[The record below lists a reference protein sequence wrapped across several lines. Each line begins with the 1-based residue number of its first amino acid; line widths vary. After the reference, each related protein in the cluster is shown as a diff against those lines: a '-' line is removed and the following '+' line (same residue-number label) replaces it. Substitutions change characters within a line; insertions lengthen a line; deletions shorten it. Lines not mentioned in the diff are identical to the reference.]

1 MVRPRYYA
9 ALNEVRARR
18 AELRREES
26 SLSLASAVE
35 VELELTMVLPTT
47 TKITTNMPTCPTQQ
61 VARSPNYSTIVATEM
76 ELTLRSPQLF
86 MVPALQQTPKPGS
99 LLYSA
104 PLHANGVP
112 MYPVIPL
119 PGQLVLE
126 AEAGADMAL
135 EARDADA
142 ISDDDDDGHN
152 DWFVQLGTNLKASPI
167 PRPPAPT
174 GLPRCNSKTFE
185 GMGLDQDMPEGPLQ
199 HSDSASSSEMR
210 LEKKLAQAHWKHSK
224 RSRLRRS
231 LAKCIKFLCNK

>member
-210 LEKKLAQAHWKHSK
+210 LEKKLAQAHWKRKPES
-224 RSRLRRS
+224 
-231 LAKCIKFLCNK
+231 